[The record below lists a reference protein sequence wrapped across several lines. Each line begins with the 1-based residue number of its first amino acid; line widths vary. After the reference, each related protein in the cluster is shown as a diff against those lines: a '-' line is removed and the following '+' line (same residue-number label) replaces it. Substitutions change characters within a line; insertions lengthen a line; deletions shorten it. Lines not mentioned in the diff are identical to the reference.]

1 MKYDRAWLEGEYRRK
16 TKLRFLC
23 FWGHQPS
30 KDGTLSP
37 SCFSQWWPAPF
48 VVDGQRYAT
57 AEHWMMGQ
65 KALLFGDAAIAAKVA
80 EASSP
85 KQAKELGR
93 KVSGFDSDLWNVEK
107 YRIVLAGS
115 VAKFGQ
121 NAALRDF
128 LLNTGNRIL
137 VEASPVDR
145 IWGIGMAADDPGAEN
160 PLLWRGENL
169 LGFALMEAR
178 DQLGGKTS

>member
-1 MKYDRAWLEGEYRRK
+1 MKYDRAWLEAEYRRK
-16 TKLRFLC
+16 TKLRFLN

-48 VVDGQRYAT
+48 AVDGQRYAT
-57 AEHWMMGQ
+57 AEHWMMRQ
-65 KALLFGDAAIAAKVA
+65 KALLFGDAAIAAKIA
-80 EASSP
+80 EAASP

-93 KVSGFDSDLWNVEK
+93 KVSGFDSDLWNKEK

-121 NAALRDF
+121 NPSLKDF

-145 IWGIGMAADDPGAEN
+145 IWGIGMAADDAGAEN

-178 DQLGGKTS
+178 DELGGKTS